1 MADRPRRYIHSM
13 CRPYAEKATTTPAA
27 TAAIRGT
34 SAVSSSRAAPT
45 PARMLVTAAIMLAPV
60 KNISLTLA
68 DGGATRIGGRWPAAR
83 RPAMPA
89 TGRRPHSELHEAAE
103 ELTASQPGP
112 SRLANQ
118 APAKDSTRR

>member
-1 MADRPRRYIHSM
+1 MQTERRECHADTSGDSGGQGHVSGVQQQGS
-13 CRPYAEKATTTPAA
+13 TP
-27 TAAIRGT
+27 
-34 SAVSSSRAAPT
+34 

-68 DGGATRIGGRWPAAR
+68 DGGAARIGRRWPAAR